1 MMSEKKCDSC
11 VHRPY
16 PTGQRYE
23 YFENK
28 DIYIRDNLTDERFY
42 MSDLDMLCNLLN
54 NYDKDWQ
61 SRRIERALEI
71 QKECL
76 KIKNMPIGKWKNE

>member
-1 MMSEKKCDSC
+1 MSEKKCDSC

-23 YFENK
+23 YIEGK
-28 DIYIRDNLTDERFY
+28 DIYIKDNLTGERFY
-42 MSDLDMLCNLLN
+42 QSDLDMLCNLLN

-61 SRRIERALEI
+61 RKRVERALEI

-76 KIKNMPIGKWKNE
+76 KIKNIPIEKWKNE